1 VKTSQK
7 RRTLM
12 AAGAALAAGANP
24 NWIRQAHATM
34 ASGDVRLLVPLTAGS
49 SVDVIARSVS
59 SGMAGPLH
67 QNMIV
72 DNRPGADSI
81 IATQLEK
88 NAKPDGR
95 TLIMVT
101 PAHAINVF
109 LHADNIPYDA
119 VRDFTLIGLTATNV
133 NVCLVPLSSDI
144 KSISDLI
151 ARAKSEPGRLNY
163 GDCGGTSGGSAELFN
178 YYAKVKTT
186 DVLYRGAPEV
196 VTDLLAGRLD
206 VAFLAMSTAMPM
218 VRAGKLRAIASTGAT
233 RHPVIPDIPAVA
245 ETLPG
250 YEVLGWYA
258 LLGPRGMPDDV
269 TTQINQAL
277 MQSIA
282 TPNVK
287 KILAANGFDPASP
300 NSPADCKKFIQTEIE
315 RWGKVTKPAGHT

>member
-7 RRTLM
+7 RRTLIT
-12 AAGAALAAGANP
+12 AGAALAAGANP
-24 NWIRQAHATM
+24 AWMRQAQAM
-34 ASGDVRLLVPLTAGS
+34 AAGEVRLLVPLTAGS
-49 SVDVIARSVS
+49 SVDVIARAVS
-59 SGMAGPLH
+59 AGMAGPLH

-81 IATQLEK
+81 IATQMVK

-109 LHADNIPYDA
+109 LHSDNIPYDA

-133 NVCLVPLSSDI
+133 NVCLVPLNSDI
-144 KSISDLI
+144 RSISDLI
-151 ARAKSEPGRLNY
+151 ARAKSEPGKLNY

-196 VTDLLAGRLD
+196 VTDLLGARLD

-258 LLGPRGMPDDV
+258 LLGPRGMPADV
-269 TTQINQAL
+269 AGQVNQAL
-277 MQSIA
+277 MQSIT

-287 KILAANGFDPASP
+287 KILAANGFDPAAQNNP
-300 NSPADCKKFIQTEIE
+300 DGCKKFIQTEIE